1 MKLLYFYDEK
11 SKQYDHSELFSD
23 LTDETNS
30 DNSSKSLH
38 TLPNLLPDN
47 ATLVAPTNGLYEPI
61 TWDGTAWNG
70 ADKDEWLAAHP
81 VPVPDPTAEQAMIMQ
96 QATDI
101 TQMKQM
107 IMSQASQIATL
118 SKGSAE

>member
-1 MKLLYFYDEK
+1 MAKILYYWDRETHGLN
-11 SKQYDHSELFSD
+11 HSEFFM
-23 LTDETNS
+23 TDDE
-30 DNSSKSLH
+30 
-38 TLPNLLPDN
+38 LPNPLPDN

-70 ADKDEWLAAHP
+70 TDKDEWLAAHP